1 MLWDF
6 FLIFE
11 LGKILA
17 LDKAE
22 VVIGRKIRKLRRDSR
37 RWLDICK
44 ESRTAQSGGIRMA
57 SEQGGVRE
65 LRRAQT
71 GGLHGFGW
79 RCSIFGPLV

>member
-1 MLWDF
+1 MMLWDF

-37 RWLDICK
+37 R
-44 ESRTAQSGGIRMA
+44 
-57 SEQGGVRE
+57 
-65 LRRAQT
+65 
-71 GGLHGFGW
+71 
-79 RCSIFGPLV
+79 